1 MSFVIDKGGS
11 SVHQQGPPP
20 GLHSNSVPQR
30 GQRVFIRMDS
40 QGHRIDETSRG
51 CIVAHPSGARLSML
65 RELLVEHIRDPG
77 ASWSCGRFGAIAE
90 FHRDLDEPVEIATE
104 PTIEAS
110 TSRGA
115 IRIEV
120 LPQLRPVAYETIS
133 SCIESWGQG
142 VVLCL
147 PRDAAAMGGRT
158 VVTELGA
165 DREAVRPQDRDA
177 ILFDL
182 GLGGEQADTCVRS
195 ADPEAIA
202 LLRSACGAALMQS
215 NALMQRLPTLSP
227 HRVFCCRMGRVEVY
241 QPIPA
246 PDGKSPEGPHTH
258 VLPRLLAHGRL
269 NAATV
274 PVPDGW
280 LAGMSLF
287 PAHPLLRADGAPT
300 AFDAAR
306 YRAFQSLMDLFGDPA
321 LVAGKQAAF
330 ATRPEAIADGDE
342 RRHALGFRIGQRQR
356 RWLQNS
362 IAAES

>member
-1 MSFVIDKGGS
+1 
-11 SVHQQGPPP
+11 
-20 GLHSNSVPQR
+20 
-30 GQRVFIRMDS
+30 
-40 QGHRIDETSRG
+40 
-51 CIVAHPSGARLSML
+51 ML
-65 RELLVEHIRDPG
+65 RDLLVDHIRDPH
-77 ASWSCGRFGAIAE
+77 ASWACGRFGAIAE
-90 FHRDLDEPVEIATE
+90 FHRDPDEPVEIATE
-104 PTIEAS
+104 PSIVAA

-115 IRIEV
+115 IRLEV
-120 LPQLRPVAYETIS
+120 RPGLRPVAYETIS

-147 PRDAAAMGGRT
+147 PRDAAAMSGRT

-165 DREAVRPQDRDA
+165 DRDAVRPQDRDA

-182 GLGGEQADTCVRS
+182 GLGGEQAEVCVRS

-202 LLRSACGAALMQS
+202 LLRAACGRPLLESSAL
-215 NALMQRLPTLSP
+215 LHRLPALSP

-280 LAGMSLF
+280 LAGMCLF
-287 PAHPLLRADGAPT
+287 PGPSAVARRRRTDCVRRGALC
-300 AFDAAR
+300 
-306 YRAFQSLMDLFGDPA
+306 AFQSLMGRFGDPA

-330 ATRPEAIADGDE
+330 ATQPEAIADGDD

-356 RWLQNS
+356 RWLENS
-362 IAAES
+362 VAAKS

>member
-1 MSFVIDKGGS
+1 
-11 SVHQQGPPP
+11 
-20 GLHSNSVPQR
+20 
-30 GQRVFIRMDS
+30 
-40 QGHRIDETSRG
+40 
-51 CIVAHPSGARLSML
+51 ML
-65 RELLVEHIRDPG
+65 RDLLVDHIRDPH
-77 ASWSCGRFGAIAE
+77 ASWACGRFGAIAE
-90 FHRDLDEPVEIATE
+90 FHRDADEPVEIAVE
-104 PTIEAS
+104 PSIVAA

-115 IRIEV
+115 IRLDV
-120 LPQLRPVAYETIS
+120 LPELRPVAYETIS

-147 PRDAAAMGGRT
+147 PRDAAAMSGRT
-158 VVTELGA
+158 VVTELGP
-165 DREAVRPQDRDA
+165 DRDAVRLDDRDA

-182 GLGGEQADTCVRS
+182 GLGGEQSDTCVRS
-195 ADPEAIA
+195 PDPEAIA
-202 LLRSACGAALMQS
+202 LLRAACGRPLPES
-215 NALMQRLPTLSP
+215 NALLHRLPALSP
-227 HRVFCCRMGRVEVY
+227 HRVFCCRTGRVEVY

-287 PAHPLLRADGAPT
+287 PAHPLLRADGEPI

-306 YRAFQSLMDLFGDPA
+306 YRAFQSLMDRFGDPA

-330 ATRPEAIADGDE
+330 AAHQERVADNDE

-356 RWLQNS
+356 RWLENS

>member
-1 MSFVIDKGGS
+1 
-11 SVHQQGPPP
+11 
-20 GLHSNSVPQR
+20 
-30 GQRVFIRMDS
+30 
-40 QGHRIDETSRG
+40 
-51 CIVAHPSGARLSML
+51 ML
-65 RELLVEHIRDPG
+65 RDLLVDHIRDPH
-77 ASWSCGRFGAIAE
+77 ASWACGRFGAIAE
-90 FHRDLDEPVEIATE
+90 FHRDPDEPVEITTA
-104 PTIEAS
+104 PSIVAV

-115 IRIEV
+115 IRLEV
-120 LPQLRPVAYETIS
+120 LPGLRPVAYETIS

-147 PRDAAAMGGRT
+147 PRDTAAMSGRT
-158 VVTELGA
+158 VVTELGPDRDA
-165 DREAVRPQDRDA
+165 VRLQDREA

-182 GLGGEQADTCVRS
+182 GLGGGQADTCVRS
-195 ADPEAIA
+195 ADPEALA
-202 LLRSACGAALMQS
+202 LLRAACGRPFMENGAL
-215 NALMQRLPTLSP
+215 LHRLPALSP

-241 QPIPA
+241 QQIPP

-258 VLPRLLAHGRL
+258 ILPRLLAHGRL

-306 YRAFQSLMDLFGDPA
+306 YAAFQSMMDRFGDPA

-330 ATRPEAIADGDE
+330 ADAAGSVDGVDE

-356 RWLQNS
+356 RWLES
-362 IAAES
+362 PIAADS

>member
-1 MSFVIDKGGS
+1 M
-11 SVHQQGPPP
+11 
-20 GLHSNSVPQR
+20 LH
-30 GQRVFIRMDS
+30 D
-40 QGHRIDETSRG
+40 
-51 CIVAHPSGARLSML
+51 
-65 RELLVEHIRDPG
+65 LLVDHILDPH
-77 ASWSCGRFGAIAE
+77 ASWACGRFGAIAE
-90 FHRDLDEPVEIATE
+90 FHRDPDEPVDISTE
-104 PTIEAS
+104 PAIVAA

-115 IRIEV
+115 IRLEA
-120 LPQLRPVAYETIS
+120 LPDLRPVAYETIS

-147 PRDAAAMGGRT
+147 PQEAAAMSGRT
-158 VVTELGA
+158 VVTELGP
-165 DREAVRPQDRDA
+165 DRDAVRPRDRDA

-182 GLGGEQADTCVRS
+182 GLGGDQADICVRS

-202 LLRSACGAALMQS
+202 LLRAACGRPMLEN
-215 NALMQRLPTLSP
+215 NALIHGLPALSP

-269 NAATV
+269 SAATV

-287 PAHPLLRADGAPT
+287 PAHPLLRADGQPT
-300 AFDAAR
+300 AFDADR
-306 YRAFQSLMDLFGDPA
+306 YHAFQSLMKQFGDPD

-330 ATRPEAIADGDE
+330 AGSQIDSADSDE

-356 RWLQNS
+356 KWLQEP
-362 IAAES
+362 IAANS